1 MPVIKDYI
9 LVINAGSSSLKVKIF
24 QPESFGLAV
33 SAIMEKIGQPGSF
46 LQIEESRTNRRM
58 LMKNYPEGVANTPLA
73 LNIILNHLKHWQA
86 KIGVIG
92 HRVVHGG
99 QAFTKPT
106 LVTPEILERLKAFN
120 QLAPLHQPINLAVIE
135 FCLKN
140 FPALNNVAVFD
151 TAFYKHI
158 PPYAYLYAIP
168 YQYYTQY
175 GIRRYGFHGI
185 SHQHAALIAAA
196 ELKKPLKKL
205 KLITCHLG
213 AGDSVAAVK
222 FGQAIECSMGFTPLE
237 GLTMSTR
244 SGDLDPAV
252 AFYLMRRLNLSAS
265 EVEKILNEKSGLLGI
280 FGFSQDLRD
289 VLVAAGY
296 KVSGYQAAKKFN
308 AQEKKQAI
316 LALKMYIYD
325 IVRYI
330 GSYQMIL
337 GGVDAIVFTGAV
349 GENSS
354 IIRNLIM
361 KEVKKILKTVKVLA
375 VPAGEELMIAR
386 AAVKLIG

>member
-1 MPVIKDYI
+1 
-9 LVINAGSSSLKVKIF
+9 
-24 QPESFGLAV
+24 
-33 SAIMEKIGQPGSF
+33 
-46 LQIEESRTNRRM
+46 
-58 LMKNYPEGVANTPLA
+58 
-73 LNIILNHLKHWQA
+73 
-86 KIGVIG
+86 
-92 HRVVHGG
+92 
-99 QAFTKPT
+99 
-106 LVTPEILERLKAFN
+106 
-120 QLAPLHQPINLAVIE
+120 
-135 FCLKN
+135 
-140 FPALNNVAVFD
+140 
-151 TAFYKHI
+151 
-158 PPYAYLYAIP
+158 
-168 YQYYTQY
+168 
-175 GIRRYGFHGI
+175 
-185 SHQHAALIAAA
+185 
-196 ELKKPLKKL
+196 
-205 KLITCHLG
+205 
-213 AGDSVAAVK
+213 
-222 FGQAIECSMGFTPLE
+222 
-237 GLTMSTR
+237 
-244 SGDLDPAV
+244 
-252 AFYLMRRLNLSAS
+252 
-265 EVEKILNEKSGLLGI
+265 VEKILNEKSGLLGI